1 MRNKTWLIT
10 GATRGLG
17 LSITKAALNAGYN
30 VVATARNLE
39 ALRLNLGTDN
49 KNLLTLPLDV
59 SNDIQIAATISA
71 ARDRFGGI
79 DVLVN
84 NAGYGLLGAF
94 EQTNRHEIELQFST
108 NVFGVFA
115 MCRAVLPLMRKKM
128 SGHIFNISSIA
139 GVSGMAGASVY
150 CASKFAVSG
159 FSEALAQEVSSFGIK
174 VTVVQPGAFKTDF
187 LDPTSAQFANHKIE
201 DYKEFSDKIAASSSA
216 NNHQQTGS
224 PERLAQALLTLSSEN
239 SMPPH
244 FLAGSDAITM
254 ASARLSALSKELET
268 WKELSNSTDNN

>member
-187 LDPTSAQFANHKIE
+187 LDPTE
-201 DYKEFSDKIAASSSA
+201 
-216 NNHQQTGS
+216 S
-224 PERLAQALLTLSSEN
+224 PLVS
-239 SMPPH
+239 
-244 FLAGSDAITM
+244 
-254 ASARLSALSKELET
+254 
-268 WKELSNSTDNN
+268 